1 MLFCLYKLQY
11 MVFGIVYVDLNN
23 STYVFVNFVVKRL
36 NIVPRS
42 KIIKVI
48 YYVIRSAL
56 KGIEGG
62 IGPKKNNIKS
72 MDKSSYEYN
81 RLYVSLNFIL
91 YKSN

>member
-11 MVFGIVYVDLNN
+11 MVFGIVQVDLNN
-23 STYVFVNFVVKRL
+23 STYVFVNFVVKSL
-36 NIVPRS
+36 NIAPRS

>member
-11 MVFGIVYVDLNN
+11 MVFGIAQVDLNN

>member
-11 MVFGIVYVDLNN
+11 MVFGIVQVDLNN
-23 STYVFVNFVVKRL
+23 STYVFLNFVVKSL